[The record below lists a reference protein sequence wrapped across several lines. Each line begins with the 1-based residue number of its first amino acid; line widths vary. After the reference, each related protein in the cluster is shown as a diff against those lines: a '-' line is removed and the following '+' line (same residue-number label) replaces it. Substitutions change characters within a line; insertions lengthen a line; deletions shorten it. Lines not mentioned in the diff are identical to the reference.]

1 MKTKITIMIVIT
13 MLAGIGVAFLALRTD
28 KTSMGRDP
36 LENPGPEK
44 KEADPVRGPHGGR
57 LLSKDGFQVEV
68 TIYEKGVP
76 PQFRI
81 YSFTCSD
88 PFCEKRKPID
98 PNEVKLNI
106 ALHRLGG
113 RVDEIRFQK
122 EGDYLRGD
130 KIVEEPHS
138 FDVKVAA
145 ERKGQTYQ
153 WEYSQI
159 EGRVEMAPETVQ
171 SAGIEVKTAGPVRM
185 KMVLE
190 LSGEIGFNKNKVAHV
205 VPRLSG
211 VVTEIRK
218 NLGDRV
224 KRGEVIAVIDS
235 RELAEAKS
243 EYIESM
249 HRLEFAQAAFVR
261 EEALWKKKI
270 SPEQDYLAARHGLE
284 EAEISRHASGQKLL
298 ALGLSHA
305 DLSLLS
311 IEPEGEVIQHQIR
324 APFSERALTRYELRS
339 PQDGIVIEKLVS
351 VGEAIKEDADI
362 FVIADLSTVW
372 GEITVYAKDLRVVRV
387 GQNVTVQSKEL
398 GLEATGKV
406 SYIGPLI
413 GEQTRAAKAHV
424 DIANP
429 KGLWRPGLFV
439 AVELFQEEVLV
450 PVAVSADA
458 LQTFRDWDVVFVQY
472 GNQFEAR
479 PLELGRTDGQWVE
492 VLSGLSAGEKYAA
505 RNSFVLKAD
514 LGKTGATHD
523 H

>member
-1 MKTKITIMIVIT
+1 MKTKIILPIVVI
-13 MLAGIGVAFLALRTD
+13 LLVGIVVAFLMLRTER
-28 KTSMGRDP
+28 TSMEKDP
-36 LENPGPEK
+36 QENPDSGK
-44 KEADPVRGPHGGR
+44 KEADDVVKGPRGGR

-68 TIYEKGVP
+68 SIYEKGIP

-81 YSFTCSD
+81 YLYESG
-88 PFCEKRKPID
+88 KRID

-113 RVDEIRFQK
+113 RIDAIRFQK
-122 EGDYLRGD
+122 EGEYLHGD
-130 KIVEEPHS
+130 KVVEEPHS

-145 ERKGQTYQ
+145 EWKGQSYQ
-153 WEYSQI
+153 WEYAQV
-159 EGRVEMAPETVQ
+159 EGRVEMSPEVAKA
-171 SAGIEVKTAGPVRM
+171 AGIDIQTAGPVRM
-185 KMVLE
+185 KTVIE
-190 LSGEIGFNKNKVAHV
+190 LPGEIGLNKNKVVHV

-211 VVTEIRK
+211 VMTEIRK

-235 RELAEAKS
+235 RELAEAKT
-243 EYIESM
+243 EYIESV
-249 HRLEFAQAAFVR
+249 HRLEFNQATFVR

-270 SPEQDYLAARHGLE
+270 TPEQDYLSARHGLE
-284 EAEISRHASGQKLL
+284 EAEISKQASEQKLR
-298 ALGLSHA
+298 ALGLSREE
-305 DLSLLS
+305 LSLLAT
-311 IEPEGEVIQHQIR
+311 EPEGQVVQHQIR

-339 PQDGIVIEKLVS
+339 PQAGVVIEKRVS

-372 GEITVYAKDLRVVRV
+372 GEITVYAKDLRGVEV
-387 GQNVTVQSKEL
+387 GQKVTVRSKEL
-398 GLEATGKV
+398 GLEDTGQL

-413 GEQTRAAKAHV
+413 GGQTRAALAHV
-424 DIANP
+424 DIPNA

-439 AVELFQEEVLV
+439 TVELFQEEVPV

-472 GNQFEAR
+472 GNQFEVR
-479 PLELGRTDGQWVE
+479 PLELGRSDGQWVE
-492 VLSGLSAGEKYAA
+492 VVSGLAPGENYAV

-514 LGKTGATHD
+514 LGKAGASHD

>member
-1 MKTKITIMIVIT
+1 MRSKIAIPIIVVI
-13 MLAGIGVAFLALRTD
+13 LVGIVVVFLTLRTD
-28 KTSMGRDP
+28 NASMGKDP
-36 LENPGPEK
+36 QAKEGSEK
-44 KEADPVRGPHGGR
+44 KEAEVVKGPHGGR

-81 YSFTCSD
+81 YSY
-88 PFCEKRKPID
+88 EKGKPID
-98 PNEVKLNI
+98 PNEVRLDI

-113 RVDEIRFQK
+113 RIDEIRFQK
-122 EGDYLRGD
+122 EGEYLHGD
-130 KIVEEPHS
+130 KVVEEPHS
-138 FDVKVAA
+138 FDVRVAA
-145 ERKGQTYQ
+145 EWKGQSYQ
-153 WEYSQI
+153 WEYSQV
-159 EGRVEMAPETVQ
+159 EGRVEMAPEAAKA
-171 SAGIEVKTAGPVRM
+171 AGIEIQTAGPVRM
-185 KMVLE
+185 KTILE
-190 LSGEIGFNKNKVAHV
+190 LPGEIGFNKNKVAHV

-211 VVTEIRK
+211 VVTEVRK
-218 NLGDRV
+218 NLGDQV

-235 RELAEAKS
+235 RELAEAKT
-243 EYIESM
+243 EYIESV
-249 HRLEFAQAAFVR
+249 HRLEFSQAAFVR

-270 SPEQDYLAARHGLE
+270 SPEQDYLAARHRLE
-284 EAEISRHASGQKLL
+284 EAEIARQAAEQKLL
-298 ALGLSHA
+298 ALGLSRA
-305 DLSLLS
+305 ELSLLAT
-311 IEPEGEVIQHQIR
+311 EPEGEVIQHQIR

-339 PQDGIVIEKLVS
+339 PQDGIVIEKRVS

-372 GEITVYAKDLRVVRV
+372 GEITVYAKDLRVVGV
-387 GQNVTVQSKEL
+387 GQKVTVRSKEL

-406 SYIGPLI
+406 SYLGPLI
-413 GEQTRAAKAHV
+413 GGQTRAAAAHV
-424 DIANP
+424 DIPNP

-439 AVELFQEEVLV
+439 TVELFQEEVPV

-479 PLELGRTDGQWVE
+479 PLELGRSDGKWVE
-492 VLSGLSAGEKYAA
+492 VVSGLAPGEKYAT

-514 LGKTGATHD
+514 LGKSGATHD